1 MKRILFLV
9 YLLSSLLYCHAE
21 LEITLNIETPGSLSS
36 MIASSKKSQIT
47 SLTLTGKLNGSDI
60 SYIREM
66 AGAGYK
72 GILSSSE
79 CALEYLDISNASIVS
94 GGSYYAFE
102 HTNATIGYTD
112 KKYYTEDNSITPFM
126 FDDCYKL
133 KTLLLPNTVTK
144 IDKNAF
150 WNSSLVSI
158 TLPSCLETLSCII
171 PSFYLSEIK
180 ISESNKHFK
189 VIDGTLYSIDMKTL
203 YRCPVN
209 YSNSTFNIPEGVE
222 NIYASAFYYCKN
234 IKYFEYPTTLKSF
247 GHQSLAWMNL
257 EKFILFPSVEYSKLG
272 YYSSINEVEIKDGFS
287 SFDASI
293 LGRGNWGSETEI
305 SVSTVII
312 HSEVPPTIPDV
323 WHSFGEKVLKGS
335 LYIPKG
341 TYSAYYIAYG
351 WGDFSNI
358 YEMDGGGSNNK
369 CAKPSISYLNGKLSF
384 FCETD
389 GVSFISTITN
399 SDISSYKSNEI
410 QLGVTYNI
418 NVYATKTGYDNSD
431 VATATLCWIDVDPKT
446 EGISNSVTQVQ
457 AHAVLIQA
465 SDGQITITGADNGTE
480 IYAYEINGQQ
490 VGATISHNGYAN
502 LNTNMRPGS
511 IAIIKI
517 GDRSVKVAI
526 K

>member
-72 GILSSSE
+72 GTLSSSK

-102 HTNATIGYTD
+102 HTNATIEYTD

-144 IDKNAF
+144 IDTNAF
-150 WNSSLVSI
+150 WNSYLVSI
-158 TLPSCLETLSCII
+158 TLPSCLETFSCII

-209 YSNSTFNIPEGVE
+209 YSNSIFNIPEGVE
-222 NIYASAFYYCKN
+222 NIYASAFYNCEN

-293 LGRGNWGSETEI
+293 LGRGGSETEI

>member
-1 MKRILFLV
+1 MRKILALA
-9 YLLSSLLYCHAE
+9 YLLSSFLYCYAE
-21 LEITLNIETPGSLSS
+21 LAITLNVETPGSLSS

-72 GILSSSE
+72 GTISSSK

-133 KTLLLPNTVTK
+133 QTLLLPNTVTK
-144 IDKNAF
+144 IDTNAF
-150 WNSSLVSI
+150 WKSSLVSI
-158 TLPSCLETLSCII
+158 TLPSCLETFSCII
-171 PSFYLSEIK
+171 PSFSLSEIK
-180 ISESNKHFK
+180 ISKSNKHFK
-189 VIDGTLYSIDMKTL
+189 VIDGTLYSNDMKTL

-209 YSNSTFNIPEGVE
+209 YSNTTFNIPEGVE
-222 NIYASAFYYCKN
+222 NIYASAFYNCKN

-247 GHQSLAWMNL
+247 GYQSLAWMNL
-257 EKFILFPSVEYSKLG
+257 EKFILFPSVEYSRLG

-305 SVSTVII
+305 SVSTVKI

-335 LYIPKG
+335 LYVPKG

-351 WGDFSNI
+351 WGDFSHI

-389 GVSFISTITN
+389 GVSFNSTITN
-399 SDISSYKSNEI
+399 SDISSYNSNEI

-446 EGISNSVTQVQ
+446 EGINNSVTQVR
-457 AHAVLIQA
+457 ANAVLIQA
-465 SDGQITITGADNGTE
+465 KNGQISISGVDDGTIISVYGVNGL
-480 IYAYEINGQQ
+480 Q
-490 VGATISHNGYAN
+490 VGSATSRNGHAKITTN
-502 LNTNMRPGS
+502 LLSGS

-517 GDRSVKVAI
+517 GNRSVKTTI
-526 K
+526 R

>member
-102 HTNATIGYTD
+102 HTKATGYTD

-144 IDKNAF
+144 IDTDAF

-158 TLPSCLETLSCII
+158 TLPSCLETFSCII

-247 GHQSLAWMNL
+247 GRQSLAWMNL
-257 EKFILFPSVEYSKLG
+257 EKFILFPSVEYSWLG

-293 LGRGNWGSETEI
+293 LGRGRSETEI

-335 LYIPKG
+335 LYVPKG

>member
-1 MKRILFLV
+1 
-9 YLLSSLLYCHAE
+9 
-21 LEITLNIETPGSLSS
+21 
-36 MIASSKKSQIT
+36 
-47 SLTLTGKLNGSDI
+47 
-60 SYIREM
+60 
-66 AGAGYK
+66 
-72 GILSSSE
+72 
-79 CALEYLDISNASIVS
+79 
-94 GGSYYAFE
+94 
-102 HTNATIGYTD
+102 
-112 KKYYTEDNSITPFM
+112 
-126 FDDCYKL
+126 
-133 KTLLLPNTVTK
+133 
-144 IDKNAF
+144 
-150 WNSSLVSI
+150 
-158 TLPSCLETLSCII
+158 
-171 PSFYLSEIK
+171 
-180 ISESNKHFK
+180 
-189 VIDGTLYSIDMKTL
+189 
-203 YRCPVN
+203 
-209 YSNSTFNIPEGVE
+209 
-222 NIYASAFYYCKN
+222 
-234 IKYFEYPTTLKSF
+234 
-247 GHQSLAWMNL
+247 
-257 EKFILFPSVEYSKLG
+257 
-272 YYSSINEVEIKDGFS
+272 
-287 SFDASI
+287 
-293 LGRGNWGSETEI
+293 
-305 SVSTVII
+305 
-312 HSEVPPTIPDV
+312 
-323 WHSFGEKVLKGS
+323 
-335 LYIPKG
+335 
-341 TYSAYYIAYG
+341 
-351 WGDFSNI
+351 
-358 YEMDGGGSNNK
+358 MDGGGSNNK

>member
-72 GILSSSE
+72 GTLSSSK

-144 IDKNAF
+144 IDTNAF

-158 TLPSCLETLSCII
+158 TLPSCLETFSCII

-222 NIYASAFYYCKN
+222 NIYASAFYNCKN

-247 GHQSLAWMNL
+247 GYQSLAWMNL
-257 EKFILFPSVEYSKLG
+257 EKFILFPSVEYSRLG
-272 YYSSINEVEIKDGFS
+272 CYSSINEVEIKDGFS

-293 LGRGNWGSETEI
+293 LGRGGNETEI

-369 CAKPSISYLNGKLSF
+369 CGKPSISYLNGKLSF

-418 NVYATKTGYDNSD
+418 NVYAIKTGYDNSD

-517 GDRSVKVAI
+517 GDRSVKVVI

>member
-1 MKRILFLV
+1 MKRILFLI

-60 SYIREM
+60 LYIREM

-72 GILSSSE
+72 GTLSSSK

-102 HTNATIGYTD
+102 HTNAAIGYTD

-144 IDKNAF
+144 IDTNAF
-150 WNSSLVSI
+150 WESSLVSI
-158 TLPSCLETLSCII
+158 TLPSCLETFSCII

-209 YSNSTFNIPEGVE
+209 YSNSTFKIPEGVE

-257 EKFILFPSVEYSKLG
+257 EKFILFPSVEYSRLG

-287 SFDASI
+287 TFDASA
-293 LGRGNWGSETEI
+293 LGRVNWGSETEI
-305 SVSTVII
+305 DVSSVIV
-312 HSEVPPTIPDV
+312 HSQTPPTIPDV
-323 WHSFGEKVLKGS
+323 WHSFGSKVLKGS
-335 LYIPKG
+335 LYVPKG

-351 WGDFSNI
+351 WGDFSHI
-358 YEMDGGGSNNK
+358 YEIEDDGSDKK
-369 CAKPSISYLNGKLSF
+369 CAKPTISYSNGKLTF
-384 FCETD
+384 KCETD
-389 GVSFISTITN
+389 GVTYKSTVTD
-399 SDISSYKSNEI
+399 SDISSYSSDEV
-410 QLGVTYNI
+410 QLCVTYYI
-418 NVYATKTGYDNSD
+418 NVYATKQGYDNSD
-431 VATATLCWIDVDPKT
+431 VANATLCWIDVEPKT
-446 EGISNSVTQVQ
+446 EGISNNIAQVR
-457 AHAVLIQA
+457 ANAVLIQT
-465 SDGQITITGADNGTE
+465 DNGQISISGANDGSIINVFEVNGL
-480 IYAYEINGQQ
+480 Q
-490 VGATISHNGYAN
+490 VGSTISHNGHAN
-502 LNTNMRPGS
+502 INTNLHSGS
-511 IAIIKI
+511 IAIVKI
-517 GDRSVKVAI
+517 GNKSIKVAI